1 MLVPRS
7 HISGEVYLPKNW
19 VVKFEVDL
27 SSTPKLGYHFWIFVG
42 IHCVVSRFQKK
53 YVHVQFCSMV
63 TPLSAQPIR
72 LQNVPHTGAFT
83 MVGAPINQPTKPVH
97 SSSIMSIIILGLD
110 PKPFKPKFSS
120 PGCPRSIYPWNRHFE
135 YILENTPLKAEII
148 ETCRNVVTYYAC
160 LQLVAPQ

>member
-7 HISGEVYLPKNW
+7 HISGKVYLPENW

-27 SSTPKLGYHFWIFVG
+27 SSTPKLGYYFRIFVG

-72 LQNVPHTGAFT
+72 LQNVPHPGAFT
-83 MVGAPINQPTKPVH
+83 MVGAPINQPTKPIH
-97 SSSIMSIIILGLD
+97 SSSIMSMI
-110 PKPFKPKFSS
+110 KPFKPKFSS
-120 PGCPRSIYPWNRHFE
+120 PGCPRSIYPWNGHFE
-135 YILENTPLKAEII
+135 YILENTPIKAEII
-148 ETCRNVVTYYAC
+148 ETCCNVVTYAS
-160 LQLVAPQ
+160 LQLVAAQ